1 MTTIADF
8 AYPDKKLLIYIDGYT
23 YHKDKGQGKID
34 LDRRQELILRASG
47 YEVIR
52 IGAKDLDDDEMMN
65 CILSRY
71 PRYLTSSVP
80 SRKQFITAQA
90 CFGKTFA

>member
-1 MTTIADF
+1 MESDPIYLDPHLQYQVTISNMTTIADF

-23 YHKDKGQGKID
+23 YHKGKGQGKID

-52 IGAKDLDDDEMMN
+52 IGAKDLDDDEIME
-65 CILSRY
+65 L
-71 PRYLTSSVP
+71 YLKSIS
-80 SRKQFITAQA
+80 KIFD
-90 CFGKTFA
+90 